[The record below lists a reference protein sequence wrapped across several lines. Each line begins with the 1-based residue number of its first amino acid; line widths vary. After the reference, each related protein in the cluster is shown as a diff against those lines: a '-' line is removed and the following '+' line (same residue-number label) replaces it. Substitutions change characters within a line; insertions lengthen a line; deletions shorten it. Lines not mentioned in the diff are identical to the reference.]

1 MYNEFGISDKAKN
14 LVLKAEKSL
23 TEEFKKIDDM
33 CDINSLKVLKAFSD
47 NKISEAHFGSTTG
60 YGYDDIG
67 RDAIERVFSSVL
79 ESEDAI
85 VRSQFISGSHA
96 LCVCLFAFLRPGDLM
111 LSITGTPYDTLHE
124 VIGIKENK
132 SSLKS
137 FGIKYDEI
145 DLLDNDFDYEK
156 IENYNRKMLKDCAN
170 DRYKE
175 IYNYANVNS
184 KYFDNQ
190 SIYINDWQ

>member
-23 TEEFKKIDDM
+23 TEEFKKIDDI

-47 NKISEAHFGSTTG
+47 NKISEVHFGSTTG

-67 RDAIERVFSSVL
+67 RDAIECVFSSVL

-96 LCVCLFAFLRPGDLM
+96 LCV
-111 LSITGTPYDTLHE
+111 
-124 VIGIKENK
+124 
-132 SSLKS
+132 
-137 FGIKYDEI
+137 
-145 DLLDNDFDYEK
+145 
-156 IENYNRKMLKDCAN
+156 
-170 DRYKE
+170 
-175 IYNYANVNS
+175 
-184 KYFDNQ
+184 
-190 SIYINDWQ
+190 